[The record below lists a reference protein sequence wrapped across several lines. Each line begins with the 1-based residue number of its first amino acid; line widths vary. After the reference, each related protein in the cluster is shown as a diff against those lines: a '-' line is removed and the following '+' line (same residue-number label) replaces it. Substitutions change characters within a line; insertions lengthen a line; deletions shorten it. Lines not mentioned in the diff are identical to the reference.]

1 MRRGILLAVVAGAV
15 SGIMILGLV
24 GRLATAL
31 IALAVGVEMNL
42 SGRGIFEVM
51 TLGMVVGVV
60 GGVVL
65 FAMRRVARSPRVA
78 HGVTLGIVLFVGS
91 LVFESLG
98 GGVTATTWSTY
109 PLTIVVVGVVFIAYG
124 VEMEK
129 LLAWFERR
137 SAGA

>member
-15 SGIMILGLV
+15 SGVMILGLV
-24 GRLATAL
+24 GRLAMAL

-42 SGRGIFEVM
+42 SGRGMVEVM
-51 TLGMVVGVV
+51 TLGLLIGVA
-60 GGVVL
+60 GGVAL
-65 FAMRRVARSPRVA
+65 FAMRRMSHAPRFA
-78 HGVTLGIVLFVGS
+78 HGVTLGILLFLGS
-91 LVFESLG
+91 VVFESLG

-129 LLAWFERR
+129 LLVWFERR